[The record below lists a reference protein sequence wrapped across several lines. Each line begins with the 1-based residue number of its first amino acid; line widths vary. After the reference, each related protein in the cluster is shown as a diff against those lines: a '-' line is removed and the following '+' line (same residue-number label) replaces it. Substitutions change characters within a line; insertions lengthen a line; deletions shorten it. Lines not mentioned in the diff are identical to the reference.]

1 MDRCTLIRNSLCCMA
16 LILFPSLV
24 GAAEADASFAA
35 RRAERLK
42 LLIAPPEPRQSSG
55 AAKHPIDAM
64 IEARWP
70 AGTAGLQA
78 PALCDDA
85 TFMRRATLDI
95 TGLIPSFTELTTF
108 LNNRSP
114 QKRTQLID
122 QLLARRTEYAAHWTP
137 FWEDA
142 LASQNVTHQG
152 GIPTHGNY
160 REWIMEQFELNRPYD
175 QWVAELLDPAARGRK
190 QAHEDIFGRK
200 FTIDFVRSDTHADTL
215 QTASNIGQVFLGTA
229 MKCASCHDH
238 FENPEWTQERFLGF
252 AGLFAAQDLEK
263 IRCEV
268 HSGQRIAARFP
279 FELPGWEATLPAS
292 PAERLSAAARWT
304 VDPTNPRFAKTIVN
318 RLWRRYLGLGLF
330 EPADDYRA
338 DTAVSHPELLD
349 WLAYDFLAHGC
360 DLQHTIRL
368 ILTSQTYQR
377 RYDAALADHFDV
389 TQRALPRYFRSPALR
404 RLTAEQF
411 VDSVRLASSGQLS
424 PKERLYLDIR
434 ATPLVRSLGRLDSRS
449 EVSTA
454 RSEDLAVVQTLEWL
468 NGKEL
473 FDLIDNS
480 LTFAKPFAKGDLRAV
495 VDRMYRSILSRGATL
510 DEKKAGQAFLTGV
523 EFSEGLRDLAW
534 ALVCSPEFIF
544 IK

>member
-1 MDRCTLIRNSLCCMA
+1 MIA
-16 LILFPSLV
+16 LALVVPGPIL
-24 GAAEADASFAA
+24 AAEQDTSFAA

-42 LLIAPPEPRQSSG
+42 LLAAPPVIPAQN
-55 AAKHPIDAM
+55 AATQHPIDAL

-70 AGTAGLQA
+70 SLPAGVAA
-78 PALCDDA
+78 PAVCDDA
-85 TFMRRATLDI
+85 TFIRRATLDI
-95 TGLIPSFTELTTF
+95 TGLIPTFNELTTF

-114 QKRTQLID
+114 LKRSQLID
-122 QLLARRTEYAAHWTP
+122 QLLARHAEYAAHWTP

-142 LASQNVTHQG
+142 LASQNVNHQG

-160 REWIMEQFELNRPYD
+160 RDWIIEQFEKNRPYD

-190 QAHEDIFGRK
+190 QAHEEIFGRK
-200 FTIDFVRSDTHADTL
+200 FTIDYVRSDTHADAL
-215 QTASNIGQVFLGTA
+215 QTASNIAQVFLGTS
-229 MKCASCHDH
+229 MKCAGCHDH

-252 AGLFAAQDLEK
+252 AGLFAGQDLEK
-263 IRCEV
+263 VRCEV
-268 HSGQRIAARFP
+268 HSGQRVAARFP
-279 FELPGWEATLPAS
+279 FALPEWEAQPPTS
-292 PAERLSAAARWT
+292 PSERLSAAARWT

-330 EPADDYRA
+330 EPADDYRP

-360 DLQHTIRL
+360 DLKHTIRA

-377 RYDAALADHFDV
+377 RYDPSLADRFDV
-389 TQRALPRYFRSPALR
+389 TQRTLPRYFRSPSLR

-411 VDSVRLASSGQLS
+411 VDSVRLACSGQLS
-424 PKERLYLDIR
+424 PQERLYLDIR

-473 FDLIDNS
+473 YDLIDHS

-495 VDRMYRSILSRGATL
+495 VDRLYRSILSRGATL
-510 DEKKAGQAFLTGV
+510 DERKAGQAFLTGV

-534 ALVCSPEFIF
+534 ALICSPEFIF